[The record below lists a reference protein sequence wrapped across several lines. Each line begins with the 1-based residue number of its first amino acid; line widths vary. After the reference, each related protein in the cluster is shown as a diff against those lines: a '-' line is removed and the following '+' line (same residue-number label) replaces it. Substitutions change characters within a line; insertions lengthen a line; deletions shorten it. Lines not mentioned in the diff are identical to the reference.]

1 MADRAFIGAG
11 MAGVVLAAVCCV
23 APLFVAALPL
33 AGVGTW
39 LAGAGLVMFAPVVA
53 GLVLVAWSLCH
64 RRTKAV
70 GCEMKNQKEC
80 VKL

>member
-1 MADRAFIGAG
+1 
-11 MAGVVLAAVCCV
+11 
-23 APLFVAALPL
+23 
-33 AGVGTW
+33 
-39 LAGAGLVMFAPVVA
+39 MFAPVVA